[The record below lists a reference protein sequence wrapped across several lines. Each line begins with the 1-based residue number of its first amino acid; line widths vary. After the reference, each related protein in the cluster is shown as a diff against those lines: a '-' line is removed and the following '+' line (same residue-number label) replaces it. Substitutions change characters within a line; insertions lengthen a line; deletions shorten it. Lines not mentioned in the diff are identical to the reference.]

1 MAEKEIIRPVKF
13 SFIIEHIDLS
23 NYGNHVQNGNILSIL
38 LNRTLKALTSYLG
51 QSIQSIL

>member
-51 QSIQSIL
+51 QSIL